1 MGVDYVQ
8 SRNCEVKRELG
19 VDVLVSRIKARGQA
33 AMLVER
39 IRKGGQDPMTA
50 TITRVVQYPSGPVA
64 EQVTVASLLETG
76 RSLDPYAPLCDGC
89 TANFRQASFGC
100 CGFLNYPIARAEEE
114 WLMSRLP
121 ESMDSVA
128 GVYLRNVFGELK
140 IDGATVASIRERKG
154 LYFEQSEAPTRQW
167 GEGQGQQSVSANQ
180 LIQFLFYSGPV
191 TPSHAIFTCLFLGLL
206 PHDIAPDAVQSI
218 LRNPANLQDHLVIDS
233 GALSMLQE
241 TQMGMFL
248 MGVMS
253 AALSLEILTIDA

>member
-8 SRNCEVKRELG
+8 SRNCKVKRDLG

-50 TITRVVQYPSGPVA
+50 MITRVVQYPSGPVA
-64 EQVTVASLLETG
+64 EQVTVESLLETG
-76 RSLDPYAPLCDGC
+76 RSLDPYVPLCEGC

-121 ESMDSVA
+121 ESMESVA

-140 IDGATVASIRERKG
+140 IDGATVASIRDHKG
-154 LYFEQSEAPTRQW
+154 LYFEQCDAPTRQW
-167 GEGQGQQSVSANQ
+167 SDGGEERTVSANQ

-206 PHDIAPDAVQSI
+206 PPDIAPDAVQSM
-218 LRNPANLQDHLVIDS
+218 LRHPASLQDHLVIDS

-253 AALSLEILTIDA
+253 AAINLEILTIDA

>member
-8 SRNCEVKRELG
+8 SRNCKVKRELG

-33 AMLVER
+33 ALLVQR
-39 IRKGGQDPMTA
+39 IRDGGQDPMTA

-100 CGFLNYPIARAEEE
+100 CGFLNYPIARAEED

-128 GVYLRNVFGELK
+128 GVYLRNVFGELR

-154 LYFEQSEAPTRQW
+154 LYFEQCEAPTRQW
-167 GEGQGQQSVSANQ
+167 SDGNSQHAVSSNQ

-206 PHDIAPDAVQSI
+206 PHDIAPDTVQSI
-218 LRNPANLQDHLVIDS
+218 LRNPAHLQDHLVIDS